1 MISHD
6 VGIDEQQ
13 QTPFFF
19 LFFIGGEGTGFDAL
33 PVIGRYQYI
42 VEKVV
47 QAVRAFFQRVDTP
60 FV

>member
-1 MISHD
+1 MD
-6 VGIDEQQ
+6 KQ

-42 VEKVV
+42 AEKVV